1 MQDIFNSINNFFSFI
16 SPISDAI
23 WDFPTKVSWYAA
35 IPILGQ
41 LSFPVLLLVGM
52 GIYFTVRTGFIQRM
66 SFGQT
71 VKIMLRKQ
79 TSTTGISALGSF
91 MLGLAMRAGP
101 GNIVGITGAISV
113 GGPGALFWMWVA
125 AFFGM
130 STAFMESVLAQLFK
144 EKNGKEYVGGL
155 PFYGR
160 RILGNKRF
168 VGLILSC
175 VYITYALLNV
185 PSQTFNVFSAVGT
198 ISETI
203 AGQAY
208 PRQSMFYYII
218 AVVLVFIC
226 AFIIFGGIRRVVA
239 YSNVLVPVKAVL
251 FCGISVVI
259 ILINFPLIPY
269 FFKEVVVG
277 AFSPHAIFG
286 GTIGVALAQGVKRG
300 LMSNEAG
307 QGTITMA
314 AAVANNKHPC
324 EQGLVQ
330 SLGVFF
336 DTMVI
341 CTLTGF
347 IVVMAHVWTG
357 TTTGVEWESIKASKI
372 TMYLSSVQ
380 SLVPAMIA
388 DTVKVIMALCYG
400 LFAFTTLLGMLS
412 FAEIS
417 ANFISRSP
425 HFILFIR
432 SIGALFFVPFGALTI
447 LAGLELTNLWYITD
461 LANIIMVYIN
471 IPLLILGAPLV
482 YKALAHYRR
491 TNGGEFISADE
502 GFETPCWVKDKSEKA
517 S

>member
-175 VYITYALLNV
+175 VYITYALLRKV
-185 PSQTFNVFSAVGT
+185 RFN
-198 ISETI
+198 
-203 AGQAY
+203 
-208 PRQSMFYYII
+208 RHM
-218 AVVLVFIC
+218 
-226 AFIIFGGIRRVVA
+226 
-239 YSNVLVPVKAVL
+239 
-251 FCGISVVI
+251 
-259 ILINFPLIPY
+259 
-269 FFKEVVVG
+269 
-277 AFSPHAIFG
+277 
-286 GTIGVALAQGVKRG
+286 
-300 LMSNEAG
+300 
-307 QGTITMA
+307 
-314 AAVANNKHPC
+314 
-324 EQGLVQ
+324 
-330 SLGVFF
+330 
-336 DTMVI
+336 
-341 CTLTGF
+341 
-347 IVVMAHVWTG
+347 
-357 TTTGVEWESIKASKI
+357 
-372 TMYLSSVQ
+372 
-380 SLVPAMIA
+380 
-388 DTVKVIMALCYG
+388 
-400 LFAFTTLLGMLS
+400 
-412 FAEIS
+412 
-417 ANFISRSP
+417 
-425 HFILFIR
+425 
-432 SIGALFFVPFGALTI
+432 
-447 LAGLELTNLWYITD
+447 
-461 LANIIMVYIN
+461 
-471 IPLLILGAPLV
+471 
-482 YKALAHYRR
+482 
-491 TNGGEFISADE
+491 
-502 GFETPCWVKDKSEKA
+502 
-517 S
+517 